1 MTTGKWGPFGSMGP
15 LQDGINRL
23 FDEAFPHPKTG
34 GASDERWV
42 PAVDIYDAGNRL
54 ILQVDL
60 PGVERDAIALE
71 VKNEV
76 LMIAGERPAETG
88 KAEHNYHRRERG
100 VGKFRRAFSLSGLV
114 DPETVSA
121 SFKRGVLEVIVP
133 RPRPDKPRRVD
144 LG

>member
-1 MTTGKWGPFGSMGP
+1 MGVLP
-15 LQDGINRL
+15 DGINRL
-23 FDEAFPHPKTG
+23 FDEAFPRPKTDG
-34 GASDERWV
+34 GSEELWV
-42 PAVDIYDAGNRL
+42 PAVDIYDAGNCLMIR
-54 ILQVDL
+54 VDL
-60 PGVERDAIALE
+60 PGVDRQAISLE

-76 LMIAGERPAETG
+76 LTIAGERPAEAGMT
-88 KAEHNYHRRERG
+88 AHNYHRRERG
-100 VGKFRRAFSLSGLV
+100 VGKFRRSFSLAGLV